1 MSLTR
6 SPTSPAIADRIDRLS
21 RGAHAFHRF
30 AHHPLCREYASEVFL
45 IGRRFRLCRGCT
57 LAAVGAL
64 AGVAFALWADSSWIV
79 AAATAPP
86 ALVLA
91 SPRMRA
97 AGKIATRLLP
107 AGLCA
112 FSIAAGARTGTVAGA
127 GVCVFVFS
135 AVALC
140 VALYRR
146 RGPHRGP
153 CLACPERARPEP
165 CRGFAP
171 IVRRERAFERLAGTW
186 LSDP

>member
-1 MSLTR
+1 MSSLR
-6 SPTSPAIADRIDRLS
+6 SPASAAIAKRIDRLS

-30 AHHPLCREYASEVFL
+30 AHHPLCREYASEVFRF
-45 IGRRFRLCRGCT
+45 GRRVRLCRGCT

-64 AGVAFALWADSSWIV
+64 AGGVFALWADPSWIV
-79 AAATAPP
+79 AASAAPP

-91 SPRMRA
+91 SPRLRA

-112 FSIAAGARTGTVAGA
+112 FSIAAGARSGTVAGA
-127 GVCVFVFS
+127 GVCLFVLS

-165 CRGFAP
+165 CRGFAA
-171 IVRRERAFERLAGTW
+171 IVRRERAFERLSGTW
-186 LSDP
+186 L